1 MNREF
6 ASLAVEGNVPYINP
20 QISQPLTQGDA
31 DGFVVMLI
39 WFWRS
44 GIRLHGSFLKNEVT
58 SLTGL
63 NGWQMVMML
72 AEVS

>member
-1 MNREF
+1 VNREF

-58 SLTGL
+58 RFNRSQWLV
-63 NGWQMVMML
+63 NGHD
-72 AEVS
+72 AG

>member
-1 MNREF
+1 VNR
-6 ASLAVEGNVPYINP
+6 AGVSLAAKGNVSYINP
-20 QISQPLTQGDA
+20 QISRHLKQGDA

-58 SLTGL
+58 RFNRSQWLA
-63 NGWQMVMML
+63 NGHD
-72 AEVS
+72 AG